1 MYLKKILPFI
11 FSLLYFTNCFAQEI
25 IEKKNK
31 LNDNVTEKFQVL
43 KDNESIRNGSY
54 QAIYRRRVPIAQG
67 NYTNGK
73 KTGMWRF
80 YDPKGKL
87 MQVYDYDN
95 HMLKYEAKE
104 YAASSSFFYTI
115 DKEVA
120 DTDKITKP
128 LKIGGRYYG
137 YLPYLGLYQPPFNPY
152 EYGTNG
158 CVAIVELLISP
169 LGRLAEYKVRTACSL
184 LEYDQ
189 TITMNVNLFKE
200 EDKQFI
206 PATFNGEPVVSR
218 ILIRCHLN
226 QDGALDFF

>member
-1 MYLKKILPFI
+1 MKKILPFI